1 MWHDKLKG
9 TDNLESAR
17 NELISEYEKTLASAE
32 TAAENNFIDDIIDP
46 AQTRNVLVSALDIL
60 SGKRVQK
67 LPKKHNNIQ
76 F

>member
-46 AQTRNVLVSALDIL
+46 SQTRNVLVSALDIL

>member
-1 MWHDKLKG
+1 MK
-9 TDNLESAR
+9 
-17 NELISEYEKTLASAE
+17 KTLASAE

-46 AQTRNVLVSALDIL
+46 SQTRNVLVSALDIL

>member
-9 TDNLESAR
+9 TENLESAR

-46 AQTRNVLVSALDIL
+46 SQTRNVLVSALDIL